1 MHWTI
6 CAINP
11 EPSSETKETRFEKD
25 LNGLRQR
32 NIHYC
37 DDIFWNLLL
46 ILFAPK
52 KFPEPN
58 NNANI
63 IFFFYLVYLHR
74 HNHSH
79 LSHINLYT
87 DSWWISSR
95 EKWSCLIEGL
105 AVKVTQLENA
115 SHSELN
121 SLTPVWFMSS
131 WHTHVSFDLEA
142 RYQQKIS
149 FQSFTFDRLFDPDV
163 MLSWNAM
170 KCL

>member
-37 DDIFWNLLL
+37 NDIFWNLLL

-63 IFFFYLVYLHR
+63 IFFYLVYLHR
-74 HNHSH
+74 HNHSY
-79 LSHINLYT
+79 LSHINLYRLLMDLFKGKMILSHRGACGKGHSAGERLSQWAELS
-87 DSWWISSR
+87 DSSLIHELMTHSCFIWFRGKIPTENLISIIYI
-95 EKWSCLIEGL
+95 W
-105 AVKVTQLENA
+105 
-115 SHSELN
+115 
-121 SLTPVWFMSS
+121 
-131 WHTHVSFDLEA
+131 
-142 RYQQKIS
+142 
-149 FQSFTFDRLFDPDV
+149 
-163 MLSWNAM
+163 
-170 KCL
+170 